1 MTHQAR
7 WTSVMSRI
15 APTQAE
21 NIDKLLGAF
30 DPRTR
35 RMGREVFPETAGEV
49 PFIAPFRHA
58 ETICIG
64 YRVVDPDRDLSTIA
78 MQLCALS
85 IERNVEIIVLSE
97 HDYSGLERFGFRSER
112 ICGATRKAR
121 ETCEAQLIDFW
132 NIEVVI

>member
-1 MTHQAR
+1 MTHQTR
-7 WTSVMSRI
+7 WTGIMSRI

-21 NIDKLLGAF
+21 NIDDLLAGF
-30 DPRTR
+30 DPRSR
-35 RMGREVFPETAGEV
+35 RLGREVFPTAAREI
-49 PFIAPFRHA
+49 PFTAPFRSPD
-58 ETICIG
+58 TICVG
-64 YRVVDPDRDLSTIA
+64 FKVEDPGKDLSTIA

-85 IERNVEIIVLSE
+85 IERNVEVIVLSE

-121 ETCEAQLIDFW
+121 EACESQLIDFW